1 MPAGGLVWG
10 ERDLLILFTMM
21 LRVPKRLRKLKRS
34 FSKVTRRL
42 DRQQFYRAVLAVV
55 VIVLVIAVGIAA
67 YFNFQPL
74 NFPD

>member
-1 MPAGGLVWG
+1 MGRTRPPDIVHNDVAGA
-10 ERDLLILFTMM
+10 E
-21 LRVPKRLRKLKRS
+21 KRLRKLKRS
-34 FSKVTRRL
+34 FSKVARRL